1 MGFFVYRHLGL
12 LGCNI
17 VLMNRYLVLLVYLIT
32 LNSDL
37 FASHPTFNY
46 IITNSDTIHIPTITG
61 VSETGITLE
70 GGIVILFDD
79 VNAVMAYGP
88 TKGLP
93 ILAGAACGYLG
104 FCPGIIL
111 ASMLTGGLD
120 TAEGPLGPVIGLGT
134 VALFGIFAYN
144 TTHRIVREKNQ
155 KLVYMDGWS
164 IEEKSNFFINA
175 IP

>member
-1 MGFFVYRHLGL
+1 MLFL
-12 LGCNI
+12 LFRLVGCNI
-17 VLMNRYLVLLVYLIT
+17 VLMKRFLVLLVSLIT

-37 FASHPTFNY
+37 FASHPTFIN
-46 IITNSDTIHIPTITG
+46 IITNSDTIHYPTLTG
-61 VSETGITLE
+61 VSETAITLDT
-70 GGIVILFDD
+70 GIVILIDD

-88 TKGLP
+88 TKRLP

-134 VALFGIFAYN
+134 VALSGIFAYN
-144 TTHRIVREKNQ
+144 TTHRIVREKN
-155 KLVYMDGWS
+155 KKMVFMDGWS
-164 IEEKSNFFINA
+164 IGEKRDFFINA

>member
-1 MGFFVYRHLGL
+1 MLFL
-12 LGCNI
+12 LFRLVGVNI
-17 VLMNRYLVLLVYLIT
+17 VLMKHFLVLLISLIT

-37 FASHPTFNY
+37 FASHPTFIN
-46 IITNSDTIHIPTITG
+46 IITNSDTIHHPTLTG

-70 GGIVILFDD
+70 TGIVILIDD

-88 TKGLP
+88 TKVLP

-134 VALFGIFAYN
+134 VALSGIFAYN
-144 TTHRIVREKNQ
+144 TTHRIVREKN
-155 KLVYMDGWS
+155 KKMVFMDGWS
-164 IEEKSNFFINA
+164 IEEKKDFFINA

>member
-17 VLMNRYLVLLVYLIT
+17 VLMKHFLVLLVSLIT

-37 FASHPTFNY
+37 FATHPTFIN
-46 IITNSDTIHIPTITG
+46 IITNSDTIHNPTLTG

-70 GGIVILFDD
+70 TGIVILIDD

-104 FCPGIIL
+104 FCPGFLFAALI
-111 ASMLTGGLD
+111 GGGEV
-120 TAEGPLGPVIGLGT
+120 EGALGAVT
-134 VALFGIFAYN
+134 F
-144 TTHRIVREKNQ
+144 
-155 KLVYMDGWS
+155 
-164 IEEKSNFFINA
+164 
-175 IP
+175 

>member
-1 MGFFVYRHLGL
+1 MKRF
-12 LGCNI
+12 
-17 VLMNRYLVLLVYLIT
+17 LVLLVYLIT

-88 TKGLP
+88 TKGVP

-104 FCPGIIL
+104 FCPGLFVTIL
-111 ASMLTGGLD
+111 IAPGFMEGGTD
-120 TAEGPLGPVIGLGT
+120 EIVGTITFLGT
-134 VALFGIFAYN
+134 AVLSAIYAYK
-144 TTHRIVREKNQ
+144 TTHRIVREKN
-155 KLVYMDGWS
+155 KKMVYMDGWS
-164 IEEKSNFFINA
+164 IEEKRDFFINA
-175 IP
+175 IPN

>member
-1 MGFFVYRHLGL
+1 
-12 LGCNI
+12 
-17 VLMNRYLVLLVYLIT
+17 MNRYLVLLVYLIT

-88 TKGLP
+88 TKGVP

-104 FCPGIIL
+104 FCPGLFITIL
-111 ASMLTGGLD
+111 IAPGFMEGGND
-120 TAEGPLGPVIGLGT
+120 GIVGTITFLGT
-134 VALFGIFAYN
+134 AVLSAIYAYK

-155 KLVYMDGWS
+155 KMVYMDGWS
-164 IEEKSNFFINA
+164 IEEKRDFFINA